1 MRSLV
6 GMTTPA
12 VSAINLRNRRDR
24 HWANSSRELMFRTRG
39 PKQREQ
45 CWSDMDKT
53 AMLDTALRG
62 FTCGPI
68 YTIKDLDESIE
79 DVFDGAHR
87 CEAIFDFIDGKYS
100 ITKGKR
106 DTIKWDT
113 SPLKGLEGK
122 KFEEIP
128 KDMQERLLKY
138 TFSINVIDPETAKD
152 SDALQMLWERLSKA
166 GLPLNNYETK
176 IQTHTILQ
184 KEVLENSVAD
194 WIESPLIPKK
204 KSVRG
209 NIEVKL
215 NKLLAL
221 SEEEVLPAAGSM
233 EDLVTKWSE
242 KLLGKGVKEI
252 DDNTNAKKD
261 SFIQRLKTMRSIL
274 KELEERGA
282 FKKDGKAFMDKS
294 HEVPLLIL
302 LGRLGYWFESISKFK
317 RVFTDVNNF
326 IKDIL
331 QMNPNDLC
339 KLLNVNSRNATFQ
352 KSLIKHT
359 DTFIKALSEKANE
372 RRLFTQTEKK
382 KKLDEQGGR
391 CALCSE
397 LIEGDQRRAGDHIIE
412 YTLGGSTT
420 YENLQVV
427 HQSCHETKNMLRAA
441 PQAFGLA
448 EPNLWARLSADAFC

>member
-1 MRSLV
+1 
-6 GMTTPA
+6 MTTPA

-24 HWANSSRELMFRTRG
+24 HWANASRELMFRTRG
-39 PKQREQ
+39 PKQRDP
-45 CWSDMDKT
+45 CWSDTDKT

-68 YTIKDLDESIE
+68 YTIKDLEEGIE

-87 CEAIFDFIDGKYS
+87 CEAIFDFIDGKYP
-100 ITKGKR
+100 ITKGKK
-106 DTIKWDT
+106 DTIKWET

-128 KDMQERLLKY
+128 KEMQERLLKY
-138 TFSINVIDPETAKD
+138 TFSINVIDSETAQD

-184 KEVLENSVAD
+184 KEVLETSVAD
-194 WIESPLIPKK
+194 WIQTPLIPQK

-221 SEEEVLPAAGSM
+221 SEEEVLPSAASM

-242 KLLGKGVKEI
+242 KLLGKNVKEI
-252 DDNTNAKKD
+252 DENTNAKKE
-261 SFIQRLKTMRSIL
+261 SFIQRLKTMRSLL
-274 KELEERGA
+274 KELQERGA
-282 FKKDGKAFMDKS
+282 FKKDGKEFMDKS
-294 HEVPLLIL
+294 SEVPLLIL
-302 LGRLGYWFESISKFK
+302 LGRLGYWFDSVSKMK
-317 RVFTDVNNF
+317 RVIADVTKF
-326 IKDIL
+326 ISDIL
-331 QMNPNDLC
+331 QMNPNDVC
-339 KLLNVNSRNATFQ
+339 KLLNVNSRNSTFQ
-352 KSLIKHT
+352 KSLIRHADEFLKP
-359 DTFIKALSEKANE
+359 LSHKANE
-372 RRLFTQTEKK
+372 RRLFTQAEKK
-382 KKLDEQGGR
+382 KKLDEQGGK

-397 LIEGDQRRAGDHIIE
+397 LIEEEQRRAGDHIVE
-412 YTLGGSTT
+412 YCLGGSTT

-427 HQSCHETKNMLRAA
+427 HQSCHETKNM
-441 PQAFGLA
+441 QK
-448 EPNLWARLSADAFC
+448 SK